1 MSKLTKSTI
10 ASACSRSLLLGSAA
24 LGLMAFATGAFAQ
37 GAAELEAVEE
47 IVVTGSSIRGVAPV
61 GSALIGVTKE
71 TIALTAPANT
81 KELLSNLPQLGNFG
95 ANAEQSTSNRFRTAS
110 FQPNIHNL
118 GIYATLT
125 LLNGHRIAPS
135 GGEAVFPDPSAVP
148 VIAIQ
153 RVELIADGASAIYG
167 SDAVAGVVNFIYRK
181 PFNGVE
187 TSATYGFNGT
197 RYRKRDLA
205 VIASKKTDRFGI
217 LAAYEY
223 SDNKSPLNTEIDVIS
238 RGGDH
243 TSVGGRDLRGTTCLD
258 PTIRAVSALNRPTGT
273 TYQSPGMTVGAA
285 RCGILNEQTIIPDGK
300 RHAALIT
307 GEFQVNDTVR
317 LWTEINYSMYKTQS
331 QGGRQNLNLI
341 IPNTNPYFRPV
352 PAMGAAT
359 RQYITR
365 SGLGLFPGTNNTQEA
380 ELAGLTLGM
389 DVDLGN
395 DWKGVLTAHASRTR
409 DLNLSSELD
418 LLNAQAAAEG
428 TTRATALNPYGQAAD
443 NDPAVLARINNGAS
457 QDNKT
462 SQRLR
467 ELQFVADG
475 PVFTI
480 PGGDVRAAVGIDYR
494 GDQAI
499 QLQTAGSRAPGSSFY
514 NVVRDDNINRTI
526 AALFSEVNVPLV
538 SDLNGRPGLEA
549 LTLSISGR
557 YDYYDK
563 YGGKF
568 NPKFGVVYAPIDGL
582 NLRGSYGTNFAAPN
596 AGLIT
601 NIFSVPQTNS
611 NYNLRVATGPY
622 AGTTLG
628 TVNVLNIGGGNP
640 DLEPEEAKTYSL
652 GFDFTPSGMLDG
664 LRFGASYYNVK
675 YTNLIYKATNVD
687 VITNPAFEQYRII
700 FPTDAQI
707 ADYLRR
713 YPSQQPVT
721 TGYDVI
727 FNSNAI
733 NLGARRF
740 AGVDLDIAYS
750 LRTDR
755 LGLFNFSVNSNR
767 QLKYSQQVSNGAPF
781 TSSLGTFL
789 APKWKTTSRVTWNME
804 PVTLSL
810 AANYVSSFINTGI
823 TPNQKVKSNTVYDLT
838 ASYRLPPFAG
848 LSSSQIQV
856 RVANLFDKDPPF
868 YNNAAGYYPAL
879 ASPFGRTID
888 ITLRAAF

>member
-1 MSKLTKSTI
+1 MSKLTKTTTT
-10 ASACSRSLLLGSAA
+10 SRKLLLGSAA

-37 GAAELEAVEE
+37 APAAEEAVEE
-47 IVVTGSSIRGVAPV
+47 VVVTGSSIRGVAPV

-71 TIALTAPANT
+71 TIALQAPANT

-167 SDAVAGVVNFIYRK
+167 SDAVAGVVNFIYRR
-181 PFNGVE
+181 PFNGVDM
-187 TSATYGFNGT
+187 SATYGFNGT
-197 RYRKRDLA
+197 RYEKRDFA

-217 LAAYEY
+217 LGAYEY
-223 SDNKSPLNTEIDVIS
+223 SDNKSPLNTEIDVIA
-238 RGGDH
+238 RAGDH
-243 TSVGGRDLRGTTCLD
+243 TSVGGRDLRGTNCLD

-307 GEFQVNDTVR
+307 AELQINDTVR
-317 LWTEINYSMYKTQS
+317 LWSEVNYSMYKTIS
-331 QGGRQNLNLI
+331 AGGRQNLNLI
-341 IPNTNPYFRPV
+341 IPNTTPYFRPV
-352 PAMGAAT
+352 AAMGAAT

-418 LLNAQAAAEG
+418 LLNAQAAANG
-428 TTRATALNPYGQAAD
+428 TTLATALNPYGQAAD
-443 NDPAVLARINNGAS
+443 NNPAVLARINNGAS

-467 ELQFVADG
+467 ELQFKADG
-475 PVFTI
+475 PLFTI

-526 AALFSEVNVPLV
+526 AALFSEINVPLV
-538 SDLNGRPGLEA
+538 GEANGRPGMEA

-568 NPKFGVVYAPIDGL
+568 NPKFGVVYAPLDGL
-582 NLRGSYGTNFAAPN
+582 NLRASYGTNFAAPN

-611 NYNLRVATGPY
+611 NYNLRIAAGPF
-622 AGTTLG
+622 AGQTLG

-652 GFDFTPSGMLDG
+652 GFDFTPNYGNVLDG
-664 LRFGASYYNVK
+664 LRFGASYYYVE

-707 ADYLRR
+707 AEYLRL

-740 AGVDLDIAYS
+740 AGLDLDIAYN

-781 TSSLGTFL
+781 TSSLGTQF
-789 APKWKTTSRVTWNME
+789 APKWKTTSRVTWNMD
-804 PVTLSL
+804 PVTLSM
-810 AANYVSSFINTGI
+810 AANYVSSFENTGT
-823 TPNQKVKSNTVYDLT
+823 TPRQKVKSNTVYDLT
-838 ASYRLPPFAG
+838 ASYKLPAFAG
-848 LSSSQIQV
+848 LSSSTIQV
-856 RVANLFDKDPPF
+856 RVANLFDKTPPF
-868 YNNAAGYYPAL
+868 YDNAAGYFAAL
-879 ASPFGRTID
+879 ASPFGRTVD
-888 ITLRAAF
+888 ITLRASF

>member
-1 MSKLTKSTI
+1 MSKLTKNTTT
-10 ASACSRSLLLGSAA
+10 SRGLLLGSAA

-37 GAAELEAVEE
+37 APAEEAIEE

-61 GSALIGVTKE
+61 GSALIGVTKD
-71 TIALTAPANT
+71 TIALQAPANT

-187 TSATYGFNGT
+187 ASATYGFNNT
-197 RYRKRDLA
+197 RYEKRDFA

-223 SDNKSPLNTEIDVIS
+223 SDNKSPLNTEIDVIA
-238 RGGDH
+238 RAGDH
-243 TSVGGRDLRGTTCLD
+243 TSVGGRDLRGTNCLD
-258 PTIRAVSALNRPTGT
+258 PTIRAVNALNRPTGT
-273 TYQSPGMTVGAA
+273 TYQSPGMTVGAQ
-285 RCGILNEQTIIPDGK
+285 RCGIINEQTIIPDGK

-307 GEFQVNDTVR
+307 GELQINDTVR
-317 LWTEINYSMYKTQS
+317 LWTEVNYSMYKTIS
-331 QGGRQNLNLI
+331 RGGRQNLNLI

-365 SGLGLFPGTNNTQEA
+365 SGLGLFPGTQNTQEA

-418 LLNAQAAAEG
+418 LLNAQAAANG

-467 ELQFVADG
+467 ELQFKADG
-475 PVFTI
+475 PLFAI
-480 PGGDVRAAVGIDYR
+480 SGGDVRAAVGIDYR

-538 SDLNGRPGLEA
+538 GDANGRPGMEA

-568 NPKFGVVYAPIDGL
+568 NPKFGVVYSPIDGL

-611 NYNLRVATGPY
+611 NYNMVVAAGQY
-622 AGTTLG
+622 RGTTLG

-652 GFDFTPSGMLDG
+652 GFDFTPSGNVLEG
-664 LRFGASYYNVK
+664 LRFGASYYHVD
-675 YTNLIYKATNVD
+675 YTNLIYKATNTD

-707 ADYLRR
+707 AEYLRL

-733 NLGARRF
+733 NIGARKI
-740 AGVDLDIAYS
+740 AGIDLDASYN

-755 LGLFNFSVNSNR
+755 MGVFNFSVNANR
-767 QLKYSQQVSNGAPF
+767 QTKYSQQVSDGMAF

-789 APKWKTTSRVTWNME
+789 APKWKTVSRVTWNLD
-804 PVTLSL
+804 PVTVSL
-810 AANYVSSFINTGI
+810 AANYVSSFINTGV

-838 ASYRLPPFAG
+838 ASYKLPEFAG
-848 LSSSQIQV
+848 LSSSQIQL
-856 RVANLFDKDPPF
+856 RVGNLFDKTPPF
-868 YNNAAGYYPAL
+868 YDTAAGYYAAL
-879 ASPFGRTID
+879 ASPFGRTVD
-888 ITLRAAF
+888 ITLRASF